1 MNFYETKSI
10 LYNSDA
16 IKEIPDKWEES
27 VPFICKIN
35 DEDMDSFLYWNTAK
49 NLELK
54 QLIGINKKSG
64 EVIVLSKDELIIKFG
79 LTSVVFAPIKVNNY
93 DEYLSK
99 KDRYIEI
106 YEKLCNSEDDFLK
119 YGQEEHCLLK
129 AIVGEELY
137 NNVFS
142 VIAKDYIE
150 RLT

>member
-1 MNFYETKSI
+1 MNFYETKNI

-106 YEKLCNSEDDFLK
+106 YEKLCNSEDDILK

>member
-119 YGQEEHCLLK
+119 YVQEEHCLLK
-129 AIVGEELY
+129 AMVGEELY